1 MPSQDQQERY
11 PRQNHPIPRQEDQ
24 GHYLNAQ
31 SHHQQRWHP
40 DQQMQNMEHTTQTST
55 IQVRQD
61 QPMRKNKPTR
71 PH

>member
-1 MPSQDQQERY
+1 
-11 PRQNHPIPRQEDQ
+11 
-24 GHYLNAQ
+24 
-31 SHHQQRWHP
+31 
-40 DQQMQNMEHTTQTST
+40 MQNMEHTTQTST